1 MSTIN
6 FKNDDGILTIY
17 LAGHIDSN
25 NAGEIEAEITK
36 IVDENKPSNII
47 IDAANLEYISSAGL
61 RIVLRLK
68 KNYPDIKVIE
78 LSSEVYEI
86 FEITGFSEMMDIQ
99 KAYRKISVEGCEV
112 IGQGANG
119 KVYRIDQDT
128 IVKEYF
134 NADALPDIKRER
146 ELARTALIL
155 GIPTA
160 IPYDVVKVGNGY
172 GSVFELL
179 NAKSFA
185 KIIIS
190 EPEKFD
196 DVVKMSV
203 ELLKKIHSTYVK
215 PGLMPRMKDV
225 AVNWVEFLKDYLDA
239 DKYDKFI
246 RMVKEVPETDT
257 MLHGDY
263 HIKNV
268 MLQDGEVLLIDMDTL
283 CVGHPIFEF
292 ASIFNAY
299 QGYSELD
306 HLNIEK
312 FLGISFEQGKQFWDK
327 TIDLYFDDK
336 TKEEKEEIKKMAMII
351 GYARNMRRTIRRNGF
366 DTKDGKA
373 LIEHCKNRINELL
386 DEVDRLYY

>member
-190 EPEKFD
+190 EPEKLD

-327 TIDLYFDDK
+327 TVDLYFDDK

-366 DTKDGKA
+366 DTDSGKA